1 MKNDRFDI
9 STILP
14 TISEISNFLEYSI
27 YIFYLNSF
35 FNLRKWTLEKI
46 EGAINNGQSRDTGK
60 IEHNKQNIDKQS
72 KKKNR
77 TQKTKKMSSTDPTN
91 KPSVKPE
98 SFAWQEKL
106 EMLVKQNTLTSC
118 STVLNLIVNTAS

>member
-1 MKNDRFDI
+1 
-9 STILP
+9 
-14 TISEISNFLEYSI
+14 
-27 YIFYLNSF
+27 
-35 FNLRKWTLEKI
+35 
-46 EGAINNGQSRDTGK
+46 
-60 IEHNKQNIDKQS
+60 
-72 KKKNR
+72 
-77 TQKTKKMSSTDPTN
+77 MSSTDPTN

>member
-1 MKNDRFDI
+1 M
-9 STILP
+9 
-14 TISEISNFLEYSI
+14 
-27 YIFYLNSF
+27 
-35 FNLRKWTLEKI
+35 
-46 EGAINNGQSRDTGK
+46 NNEQSRDTGK